1 MISNLCDLQ
10 NVLEKETQLLLAQR
24 ELNKIKKQ
32 LESAENTKSKAL
44 SELDKANVTLQE
56 LTKKLNSVRESKQS
70 AIEAAEAVKNQAKE
84 LEQAL
89 SQKAIG

>member
-44 SELDKANVTLQE
+44 SELDKANVTNKNS
-56 LTKKLNSVRESKQS
+56 TK
-70 AIEAAEAVKNQAKE
+70 
-84 LEQAL
+84 
-89 SQKAIG
+89 